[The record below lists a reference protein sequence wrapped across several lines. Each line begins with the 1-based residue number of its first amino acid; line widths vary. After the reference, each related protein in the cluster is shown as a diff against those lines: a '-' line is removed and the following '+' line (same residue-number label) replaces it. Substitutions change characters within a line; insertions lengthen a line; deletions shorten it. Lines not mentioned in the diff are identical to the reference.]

1 MSARSPQQGA
11 SNANAARSPGGARS
25 EPKASE
31 GALSGI
37 RVVELSNEKCAWAGK
52 LLADMGADVILVEP
66 PGGDPARGYG
76 PYLDDEPGADR
87 SLYWWHH
94 HTSKR
99 GIVLDLASEGGSR
112 ALRQLAAGVDVVLE
126 AEAPGALAALGL
138 DYPDLARVKPDLIHC
153 SITPFGRSGPRKHE
167 LATDLTVLAAG
178 GPVWM
183 NGYDDHSLPPVRG
196 LGNQGWA
203 TGCHYGVMSILTALV
218 YRGVSGEGQHIDVSL
233 HAAANVTTE
242 AGSYC
247 WLVARQTMQRLTGR
261 HASATPTLDSQ
272 MKCADGAY
280 VNTGVPPRKPAE
292 FAKLLG
298 WLRSLGL
305 EPEFP
310 EAVFLQ
316 MGAERASIDLSR
328 IGQDEELT
336 AIFGAGREAM
346 NFIASRVSAYE
357 FFSGAQRAGLAV
369 GVIYAPEEAYEDAHF
384 RARGFQVE
392 VHHPE
397 HGRSFRYPGAPYAM
411 QKGAWRISRRAPRL
425 GEHTQEVLREIGAT

>member
-1 MSARSPQQGA
+1 MSAANATNSQQGA
-11 SNANAARSPGGARS
+11 
-25 EPKASE
+25 
-31 GALSGI
+31 LHGI
-37 RVVELSNEKCAWAGK
+37 RIIELASEKCAWAGK

-66 PGGDPARGYG
+66 PGGDIARSYG
-76 PYLDDEPGADR
+76 PFLGDEPGADR

-99 GIVLDLASEGGSR
+99 GILLDLTTEPGRA
-112 ALRQLAAGVDVVLE
+112 ALRGLAARADVVLE
-126 AEAPGALAALGL
+126 SEAPGALAALGL
-138 DYPDLARVKPDLIHC
+138 DYADLAKTKPDLIHC
-153 SITPFGRSGPRKHE
+153 SITPFGRSGPRQHE

-203 TGCHYGVMSILTALV
+203 VGCHYGVMSILTAIL
-218 YRGVSGEGQHIDVSL
+218 YRGVSGEGQFIDVNS

-247 WLVARQTMQRLTGR
+247 WLVAKQTMQRLTGR
-261 HASATPTLDSQ
+261 HASANPTLGSQ
-272 MKCADGAY
+272 MKCADGRY

-292 FAKLLG
+292 FASLLA

-305 EPEFP
+305 EANFP

-316 MGAERASIDLSR
+316 AGAERASIDLSK
-328 IGQDEELT
+328 IGQDDEIT

-346 NFIASRVSAYE
+346 NLIAARVSAYE
-357 FFSGAQRAGLAV
+357 FFTGAQRAGLAV
-369 GVIYAPEEAYEDAHF
+369 GVIFSPEEAYEDPHF
-384 RARGFQVE
+384 KARGFQVE

-425 GEHTQEVLREIGAT
+425 GEHTEEVLRELTR

>member
-1 MSARSPQQGA
+1 MSA
-11 SNANAARSPGGARS
+11 ANATNPQVREAGAQRGEAERTS
-25 EPKASE
+25 IER
-31 GALSGI
+31 GALHGI
-37 RVVELSNEKCAWAGK
+37 RVIELADEKCAWAGK

-66 PGGDPARGYG
+66 PGGDAARNYG
-76 PYLDDEPGADR
+76 PFLGDEPGADR

-99 GIVLDLASEGGSR
+99 GIVLDLTTEAGRAS
-112 ALRQLAAGVDVVLE
+112 LRRLAARADVVLE
-126 AEAPGALAALGL
+126 SEAPGALAALGL
-138 DYPDLARVKPDLIHC
+138 DYADLARLKLDLIHC
-153 SITPFGRSGPRKHE
+153 SITPFGRSGPRKDE

-203 TGCHYGVMSILTALV
+203 VGCHYGVMSILTAIL
-218 YRGVSGEGQHIDVSL
+218 YRAVSGEGQFIDVSS
-233 HAAANVTTE
+233 HSAANVTTE

-247 WLVARQTMQRLTGR
+247 WLVAKQTVQRLTGR
-261 HASATPTLDSQ
+261 HASQTPTLGSQ
-272 MKCADGAY
+272 MKCADGRY

-292 FAKLLG
+292 FASLLG

-305 EPEFP
+305 EANFP

-316 MGAERASIDLSR
+316 LGAERASIDLSK
-328 IGQDEELT
+328 IGQDDEIT

-346 NFIASRVSAYE
+346 NLIASQVSAYE
-357 FFSGAQRAGLAV
+357 FFCGAQRAGLAV
-369 GVIYAPEEAYEDAHF
+369 GVIFSPEEAYEDPHF
-384 RARGFQVE
+384 KARGFQVE

-397 HGRSFRYPGAPYAM
+397 LGRSFRYPGAPYAL

-425 GEHTQEVLREIGAT
+425 GEHTEEVLREIER

>member
-1 MSARSPQQGA
+1 MSAAANRGA
-11 SNANAARSPGGARS
+11 QPG
-25 EPKASE
+25 E
-31 GALSGI
+31 GALSGL
-37 RVVELSNEKCAWAGK
+37 RVVELASEKCAWAGK

-66 PGGDPARGYG
+66 PGGDAARNYG
-76 PYLDDEPGADR
+76 PFLGDQPGADR

-99 GIVLDLASEGGSR
+99 GIVLDLTAEPGR
-112 ALRQLAAGVDVVLE
+112 ARLRKLIAGADVVLE

-138 DYPDLARVKPDLIHC
+138 DYPDLSRGKPGLIHC
-153 SITPFGRSGPRKHE
+153 SITPFGRSGPRKDE

-178 GPVWM
+178 GPAWM

-203 TGCHYGVMSILTALV
+203 MGCHYAVMSILTALV
-218 YRGVSGEGQHIDVSL
+218 HRGVSGEGQHIDVSM

-242 AGSYC
+242 VGSYG
-247 WLVARQTMQRLTGR
+247 WLVAKQTAQRQTGR
-261 HASATPTLDSQ
+261 HAGSQPTMPSQ
-272 MKCADGAY
+272 MKCADGRY

-292 FAKLLG
+292 FAKLLA

-305 EPEFP
+305 EERFP
-310 EAVFLQ
+310 EAVLLRL
-316 MGAERASIDLSR
+316 GAERQTIDLSK
-328 IGQDEELT
+328 IGQDAELT

-346 NFIASRVSAYE
+346 NFIASQISAYD
-357 FFSGAQRAGLAV
+357 FFLGAQRAGLAV
-369 GVIYAPEEAYEDAHF
+369 GAILSPEEAFEDEHF
-384 RARGFQVE
+384 KARGFQVE

-411 QKGAWRISRRAPRL
+411 QRGAWRISRRAPRL
-425 GEHTQEVLREIGAT
+425 GEHTEEVMREIGEA

>member
-1 MSARSPQQGA
+1 MSAASGA
-11 SNANAARSPGGARS
+11 DGHV
-25 EPKASE
+25 
-31 GALSGI
+31 GALHAL
-37 RVVELSNEKCAWAGK
+37 RVIELANEKCAWAGK

-66 PGGDPARGYG
+66 PGGDASRNYG
-76 PYLDDEPGADR
+76 PFLGDQPGPNR

-99 GIVLDLASEGGSR
+99 GVVVDWRTDAGRERLRKLIARADVL
-112 ALRQLAAGVDVVLE
+112 LE
-126 AEAPGALAALGL
+126 AEAPDALAALGL
-138 DYPDLARVKPDLIHC
+138 DYPDLSRGKPGLIHC
-153 SITPFGRSGPRKHE
+153 SITPFGRNGPRKHE

-203 TGCHYGVMSILTALV
+203 TGCHYAVMSILTALL

-242 AGSYC
+242 VGSYG
-247 WLVARQTMQRLTGR
+247 WLVAKQTAQRQTGR
-261 HASATPTLDSQ
+261 HAGSQPTLPSQ
-272 MKCADGAY
+272 MKCADGRY

-292 FAKLLG
+292 FAKLLA

-305 EPEFP
+305 EERFP

-316 MGAERASIDLSR
+316 MGAERQTIDLSK
-328 IGQDEELT
+328 IGQDQELT

-346 NFIASRVSAYE
+346 NFIASQISAYD
-357 FFSGAQRAGLAV
+357 FFLGAQRAGLAV
-369 GVIYAPEEAYEDAHF
+369 GAIFSPEEAYEDEHF
-384 RARGFQVE
+384 KARGFQVE

-425 GEHTQEVLREIGAT
+425 GEHTEEVMREIGEL

>member
-1 MSARSPQQGA
+1 MSAASGA
-11 SNANAARSPGGARS
+11 NGHV
-25 EPKASE
+25 
-31 GALSGI
+31 GALHAL
-37 RVVELSNEKCAWAGK
+37 RVIELADEKCAWAGK

-66 PGGDPARGYG
+66 PGGDASRNYG
-76 PYLDDEPGADR
+76 PFLGDQPGPDR

-99 GIVLDLASEGGSR
+99 GVVVDWRTDAGRAQLRKLISGADVL
-112 ALRQLAAGVDVVLE
+112 LE

-138 DYPDLARVKPDLIHC
+138 DYPDLSRGKPGLIHC
-153 SITPFGRSGPRKHE
+153 SITPFGRSGPRKDE

-203 TGCHYGVMSILTALV
+203 TGCHYAVMSILTALL

-242 AGSYC
+242 VGSYG
-247 WLVARQTMQRLTGR
+247 WLVAKQTAQRQTGR
-261 HASATPTLDSQ
+261 HAGSQPTLPSQ
-272 MKCADGAY
+272 MKCADGRY

-292 FAKLLG
+292 FAKLLA

-305 EPEFP
+305 EERFP

-316 MGAERASIDLSR
+316 MGAERQTIDLSK
-328 IGQDEELT
+328 IGQDQELT

-346 NFIASRVSAYE
+346 NFIASQISAYD
-357 FFSGAQRAGLAV
+357 FFLGAQRAGLAV
-369 GVIYAPEEAYEDAHF
+369 GAIFSPEEAYEDEHF
-384 RARGFQVE
+384 EARGFQVE

-411 QKGAWRISRRAPRL
+411 QKGAWRISRRAPQL
-425 GEHTQEVLREIGAT
+425 GEHTEEVMREIGEL